1 MGLMKAKTQ
10 AAPDS
15 SPIAR
20 TEISAKKLNALRGIS
35 ETEIFSPLTDERL
48 AVLTFVHIH
57 HTADVVTKAVER
69 GLAARGLTVAR
80 YAILRMLSGR
90 EPLPLSWVADRHFS
104 QRSNI
109 TAVVDRLVRDG
120 LVERLPDAVD
130 RRVVRVQLTK
140 LGVETVQA
148 ARAPHL
154 EALAKIMSPLTPD
167 EMHQLI
173 ELLDKLSVPFSH
185 GDSRLPSDL

>member
-1 MGLMKAKTQ
+1 MKAKKKG
-10 AAPDS
+10 APDS
-15 SPIAR
+15 SSMAR
-20 TEISAKKLNALRGIS
+20 TEISARKLNELRGIS
-35 ETEIFSPLTDERL
+35 DSEIFNPLTDERL

-90 EPLPLSWVADRHFS
+90 DPMPLSWVADRHFS

-130 RRVVRVQLTK
+130 RRVVRVQLTT
-140 LGVETVQA
+140 LGAETVHS

-154 EALAKIMSPLTPD
+154 EALAKIMSPLTSD

-173 ELLDKLSVPFSH
+173 DLLGKLSAPFEP
-185 GDSRLPSDL
+185 GGVRLPSDL

>member
-1 MGLMKAKTQ
+1 MKAKKQ
-10 AAPDS
+10 AAS
-15 SPIAR
+15 ASASISR
-20 TEISAKKLNALRGIS
+20 TERSAKKLNELRGIAES
-35 ETEIFSPLTDERL
+35 EIFSPLTDERL

-69 GLAARGLTVAR
+69 GLGAQGLTVAR
-80 YAILRMLSGR
+80 YAILRMLAGR
-90 EPLPLSWVADRHFS
+90 EPMPLSWVADRHFS

-130 RRVVRVQLTK
+130 RRVTRVQLTQ
-140 LGVETVQA
+140 LGEETVQA

-154 EALAKIMSPLTPD
+154 ESLAKIMSPLTPD
-167 EMHQLI
+167 EMHKLI
-173 ELLDKLSVPFSH
+173 ALLDKLSGQFDR
-185 GDSRLPSDL
+185 GNNRLPQDL